1 MKRIYCLLSIIVS
14 FSLQTSAQSDQHYT
28 MFMYNKLV
36 YNPGYTGSRDV
47 TSFNATLRRQWVG
60 IHGAPIADNI
70 SFDAPVGTYMNPT
83 RPHAVGLSLG
93 RQSTAGERYID
104 MRAYYAYRLQ
114 LKKSVLSLGL
124 SAGGSLYGSY
134 RGVYQYFSAS
144 DPAFASEI
152 DIFLPN
158 AGAGAYWSSDK
169 FYCGLSVPSLMQ
181 NYYDK
186 DQGRKTSKQ
195 IRAYYLSG
203 GYVFNVS
210 EELTVQPQFIARY
223 AFNGRYSLP
232 FNADINLSA
241 TAYQRLMVGLTY
253 RTSGGIM
260 GIVHVQ
266 ISRRLNMGYA
276 YDYMISALN
285 GYSGGTHEMVLGY
298 DIVRDNFKF
307 LTPRFIRK
315 F

>member
-1 MKRIYCLLSIIVS
+1 MVVVAGWLPAA
-14 FSLQTSAQSDQHYT
+14 AQSDSHYT
-28 MFMYNKLV
+28 MFMYNKLLC
-36 YNPGYTGSRDV
+36 NPGYTGSRDV
-47 TSFNATLRRQWVG
+47 ASYNATYRRQWAD
-60 IHGAPIADNI
+60 IYGAPRIANL
-70 SFDAPVGTYMNPT
+70 SFDAPVGSYMNPE
-83 RPHAVGLSLG
+83 RPHAVGLTLG
-93 RQSTAGERYID
+93 AQREGPEHYNNL
-104 MRAYYAYRLQ
+104 RAYYAYRLP
-114 LKKSVLSLGL
+114 LKTSVLSIGL
-124 SAGGSLYGSY
+124 SVGGSFFSEFFDSY
-134 RGVYQYFSAS
+134 YIPVS
-144 DPAFASEI
+144 DPAFSVQARGV
-152 DIFLPN
+152 FLPN

-181 NYYDK
+181 NYYEK
-186 DQGRKTSKQ
+186 DLGRKTSKQ

-210 EELTVQPQFIARY
+210 DELTVQPQFIARY